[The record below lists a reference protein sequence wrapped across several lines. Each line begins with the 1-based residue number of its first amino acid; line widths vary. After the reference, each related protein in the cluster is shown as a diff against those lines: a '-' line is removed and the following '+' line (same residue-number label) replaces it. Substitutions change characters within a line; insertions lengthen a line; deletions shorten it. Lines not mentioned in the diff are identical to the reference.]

1 MKNPS
6 LAVALAL
13 AVSAC
18 FGGGAYQV
26 YEGEPRP
33 LPEVAVVDGA
43 QFLRQDWLNRYVD
56 AVRFARVDGVPIEN
70 SSLHSRVEVE
80 PGVRDFTV
88 YFSWDMGS
96 ARGLTAALIDFATTR
111 ETVSRTLR
119 FEVRSGRRYI
129 VRAQPVFG
137 DGREDII
144 TLRHVDFWVEDSEGN
159 EILSREAGR
168 YVPERDG

>member
-1 MKNPS
+1 MKNLP

-18 FGGGAYQV
+18 FGGGAYRL
-26 YEGEPRP
+26 YEGGARP
-33 LPEVAVVDGA
+33 PDEVAVVEGA

-56 AVRFARVDGVPIEN
+56 AVRFAEVDGVPVEN
-70 SSLHSRVEVE
+70 SPLHSRIEVE
-80 PGVRDFTV
+80 PGVREFEV

-96 ARGLTAALIDFATTR
+96 ARGLVLALVDFVSTR
-111 ETVSRTLR
+111 ETISRTLR
-119 FEVRSGRRYI
+119 FETRAGARYV
-129 VRAQPVFG
+129 VRARPVFG

-144 TLRHVDFWVEDSEGN
+144 TLQHVDFWVEDSEGN
-159 EILSREAGR
+159 EIVSREEGR